1 MRKIFNKLF
10 KRVVSLNNDYRS
22 QVSVYDSTSKKPELF
37 TGVIYDIDFDDRKVR
52 IQEVQFAKQLDI
64 RTICFDDIIS
74 ISRMKDGRLRMWI
87 AN

>member
-10 KRVVSLNNDYRS
+10 KRVVSFNEDYRS

-37 TGVIYDIDFDDRKVR
+37 TGVINDIDFDGREIHV
-52 IQEVQFAKQLDI
+52 QEVQYGKRLDI
-64 RTICFDDIIS
+64 HTICFDTIVS

-87 AN
+87 AK